1 MRIKQIITLLFI
13 SATLMACATNGVGSY
28 KKKKKR
34 PKNKK
39 KCDCPTFSY
48 LEDPSATKNGEKLY
62 FFS

>member
-1 MRIKQIITLLFI
+1 MRIKQIVILLFI
-13 SATLMACATNGVGSY
+13 SATLMACATNGVASY

-39 KCDCPTFSY
+39 KCDCPTFSHVV
-48 LEDPSATKNGEKLY
+48 EPSLTKNGEKHY